1 MKKTVKSCSDCK
13 KLFICLSN
21 DLEINV
27 CKKCRNER
35 QENAQL
41 KLIEYMQMKYYNKLA
56 SIVDN

>member
-13 KLFICLSN
+13 KLFIYLSN

-41 KLIEYMQMKYYNKLA
+41 KLIEYMQIKYYNKLT
-56 SIVDN
+56 SVVDN